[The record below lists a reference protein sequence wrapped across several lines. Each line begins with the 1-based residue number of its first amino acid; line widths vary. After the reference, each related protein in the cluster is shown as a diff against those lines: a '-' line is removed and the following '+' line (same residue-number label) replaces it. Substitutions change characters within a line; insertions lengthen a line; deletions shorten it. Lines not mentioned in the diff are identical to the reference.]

1 MGLDQGR
8 SLGKLGAASRGRGQA
23 PRAPP
28 PGATAPPP
36 CCEVGF
42 VQEQKSQR
50 LAAPEARAE
59 FDGGPRSPK
68 GSRRRASD
76 GGAGVAAARAAPALG
91 GAAAGGALAAG
102 RGSAG
107 RAGR

>member
-8 SLGKLGAASRGRGQA
+8 SLGKLGAASRGA
-23 PRAPP
+23 AAPP
-28 PGATAPPP
+28 P
-36 CCEVGF
+36 CEVGF

-59 FDGGPRSPK
+59 FGGGPHSPK
-68 GSRRRASD
+68 GSRRRAGD
-76 GGAGVAAARAAPALG
+76 GGAGVAEARAAPALG

-102 RGSAG
+102 RGGAG